1 MGNIHGTLMGTNP
14 DQAPV
19 WCDSHVRWL
28 FIGIMD
34 IMDIREETETDLPH
48 SSDDIIMAAIEEC
61 CERKGIAPDK
71 VISGAY
77 HNYLYIA
84 AFTPEGMR
92 FVPGRIGD
100 SYDPAEYTDINDAV
114 SGTEVLADMLLN
126 LLNSNKI

>member
-1 MGNIHGTLMGTNP
+1 MCVGFL
-14 DQAPV
+14 
-19 WCDSHVRWL
+19 
-28 FIGIMD
+28 IG

-48 SSDDIIMAAIEEC
+48 SSDDIIMVAIEEC

-77 HNYLYIA
+77 HNCLYIA

-92 FVPGRIGD
+92 FVPGPIGD

>member
-1 MGNIHGTLMGTNP
+1 MCVGFL
-14 DQAPV
+14 
-19 WCDSHVRWL
+19 
-28 FIGIMD
+28 IG

-77 HNYLYIA
+77 RNYLYIA

-92 FVPGRIGD
+92 FVPGPIGD

-126 LLNSNKI
+126 LLNSNKIHHWLM

>member
-1 MGNIHGTLMGTNP
+1 
-14 DQAPV
+14 
-19 WCDSHVRWL
+19 
-28 FIGIMD
+28 
-34 IMDIREETETDLPH
+34 
-48 SSDDIIMAAIEEC
+48 MAAIEEC

-92 FVPGRIGD
+92 FVPGPIGD

-126 LLNSNKI
+126 LLNSNKN

>member
-19 WCDSHVRWL
+19 WCDSHVCWF

-77 HNYLYIA
+77 RNYLYIA

-92 FVPGRIGD
+92 FVPGPIGD

-114 SGTEVLADMLLN
+114 SGTEVLADMFLN

>member
-1 MGNIHGTLMGTNP
+1 MCVGFL
-14 DQAPV
+14 
-19 WCDSHVRWL
+19 
-28 FIGIMD
+28 IGIMD

-61 CERKGIAPDK
+61 CEKKGIAPDK

-77 HNYLYIA
+77 RNYLYIA

-92 FVPGRIGD
+92 FVPGPIGD

>member
-1 MGNIHGTLMGTNP
+1 MCAGFL
-14 DQAPV
+14 
-19 WCDSHVRWL
+19 
-28 FIGIMD
+28 IG

-114 SGTEVLADMLLN
+114 SGTEVLADMFLN

>member
-19 WCDSHVRWL
+19 WCDSHVCWF

-92 FVPGRIGD
+92 FVPGPI
-100 SYDPAEYTDINDAV
+100 
-114 SGTEVLADMLLN
+114 
-126 LLNSNKI
+126 